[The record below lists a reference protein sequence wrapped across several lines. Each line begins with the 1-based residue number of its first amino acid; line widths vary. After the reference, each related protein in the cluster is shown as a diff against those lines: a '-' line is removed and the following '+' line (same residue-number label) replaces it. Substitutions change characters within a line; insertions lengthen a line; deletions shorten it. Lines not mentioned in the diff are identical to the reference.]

1 MLRLLLLETQ
11 SAFAERLAAAL
22 SSDYGAHCE
31 RMDLQTF
38 EQTLST
44 DKPPRYDALLLDLR
58 QVHSELRDICRRAS
72 SRFKNHPIVAVTSL
86 EDVDAAIR
94 LVEAGADDV
103 CLRNECEPDF
113 MLKRIRMAVAR
124 HDTHV
129 LLHKTAGSF
138 GYTPA
143 SVPALD
149 ALMTS
154 ERPTGADESLASDG
168 PRIHVLCIDP
178 LEEVPPHTTLIRT
191 GGFDLPVDI
200 QSVAAMREAV
210 QRLNET
216 TIEIVVIRLD
226 DYSPES
232 LDLITAL
239 RAFAPDA
246 HVFFSASGADADF
259 LVEAVRHGADDC
271 LDDTRGISPAL
282 IRSMRVAFARKWHAL
297 RGSSVPEDEGSAAPR
312 SQTIST
318 LRVFQQRQPRYYV
331 TKSAVAIPINP
342 DLTPNQT
349 VCAEGF
355 TVDISQAGIGFE
367 IGQLADLPSELLLAG
382 VEGDDGVLYFATVQ
396 VQHWAPTAGRL
407 HVGAQFVPP
416 ERELLRDENLI
427 PSLQGHLHRFA
438 TGLPTETLI
447 RWAEMGILRPIL
459 VDRVYVCPKCG
470 SMPTFRKGC
479 RSCGSIHVASQP
491 LILHAD
497 CAYLG
502 TVTEFNRDGRVVCPK
517 CGMLEVPERGGFAR
531 HNGPCRCLDCHWSD
545 SEAEVVGQCLN
556 CRWHFPLTN
565 ANEQDLI
572 GYQANRLDPRL
583 FFGR

>member
-1 MLRLLLLETQ
+1 MLRLLLLQTQ

-31 RMDLQTF
+31 RMDLQSF
-38 EQTLST
+38 EQTLSG
-44 DKPPRYDALLLDLR
+44 DKTPRHDALILDLR
-58 QVHSELRDICRRAS
+58 QAHSDLRGICRRAS
-72 SRFKNHPIVAVTSL
+72 SRFRNRPIVAVTSL

-103 CLRNECEPDF
+103 CLRNECDTDF
-113 MLKRIRMAVAR
+113 LMKRIRMAVAR

-129 LLHKTAGSF
+129 LLRQAAGSY
-138 GYTPA
+138 GYMPA
-143 SVPALD
+143 SVPTLD
-149 ALMTS
+149 AFLT
-154 ERPTGADESLASDG
+154 PESNGEAGEQLDAVG
-168 PRIHVLCIDP
+168 PIIHVLCIDP
-178 LEEVPPHTTLIRT
+178 LEEVQPHETLIRT

-200 QSVAAMREAV
+200 QCVPGMREAV
-210 QRLNET
+210 QRLNESN
-216 TIEIVVIRLD
+216 IEIVVIRLD
-226 DYSPES
+226 DCSPEA

-246 HVFFSASGADADF
+246 HVFFSASGAESDF

-271 LDDTRGISPAL
+271 LDDTRGMSPAL
-282 IRSMRVAFARKWHAL
+282 IRSMRVAFARKWHAV
-297 RGSSVPEDEGSAAPR
+297 RGADVPEDDGPTVPR
-312 SQTIST
+312 TQSVST
-318 LRVFQQRQPRYYV
+318 LRVFQQRNPRYYV

-342 DLTPNQT
+342 DLTPNQA

-355 TVDISQAGIGFE
+355 TVDISKSGIGFE
-367 IGQLADLPSELLLAG
+367 IGHLSDLPSELLLAG

-396 VQHWAPTAGRL
+396 VQHWTQNGGRL
-407 HVGAQFVPP
+407 HIGAQFVPP

-427 PSLQGHLHRFA
+427 PSLQANTHRFA
-438 TGLPTETLI
+438 TGLPTETII
-447 RWAEMGILRPIL
+447 RWAELGVLRPML
-459 VDRVYVCPKCG
+459 VDRVYVCPKCE

-479 RSCGSIHVASQP
+479 RSCGSIHIASQP

-502 TVTEFNRDGRVVCPK
+502 TISEFNRDGRVVCPK

-583 FFGR
+583 FVGH